1 MKTRLDTHLLEA
13 GLVESLAKAQAL
25 IMAGVVLVDDKP
37 STKSGTTINPAK
49 QSVRI
54 KGQEHPWASRGG
66 LKLAAAIRAFK
77 LNPQGAVAVDV
88 GASTGGFTDVLLQ
101 HGASK
106 VYAVD
111 VGQGQLLWRLQTDA
125 RVVVLDKTNARALD
139 ATLIPDAP
147 DWIVCDASFI
157 SLKKVLPA
165 VLALAKSN
173 ATLVALIK
181 PQFEAAYRDISE
193 GGIVRDATVQQAV
206 CADIQTWLENEM
218 HWQVRG
224 LMPSP
229 IFGAKGNTEFLV
241 WAVKTQKSA

>member
-1 MKTRLDTHLLEA
+1 MKTRLDTHLFDT

-37 STKSGTTINPAK
+37 STKSGTTINPEK
-49 QSVRI
+49 QTVRI

-66 LKLAAAIRAFK
+66 LKLAGAISHFK

-101 HGASK
+101 QGALK

-139 ATLIPDAP
+139 TTLIPDAP

-165 VLALAKSN
+165 ALALAKPD
-173 ATLVALIK
+173 ATLLALIK
-181 PQFEAAYRDISE
+181 PQFEAAYRDIGE
-193 GGIVRDATVQQAV
+193 GGIVRDAAVQQAV
-206 CADIQTWLENEM
+206 CEDIHEWLESEM

-224 LMPSP
+224 LMSSP

-241 WAVKTQKSA
+241 WAVKN